1 MMREVGLL
9 AFQESMWPSLER
21 TRAFYREAIA
31 ARFRTRDLGEVHEGI
46 GGTSPDAIVN
56 FMGAAG
62 WTMPQLP
69 DCPMIFGMHGG
80 AILDQAFLRQHLGR
94 LRTTDVLLVNC
105 QSDSDILQ
113 RMFDGEGP
121 VCSQLPLPVDGSYFR
136 PMDKEAVRSQLPLA
150 DADYVVGYVC
160 RLLPQKNLHR
170 YLQMLRAL
178 KAALPGKRIKGIII
192 GKYWVDYPVLNYV
205 TEAYP
210 GYIQQQ
216 IQQYGLT
223 QDLLYF
229 PGNLSNEELGM
240 CYNAMDV
247 LIHPTNSIDENFGYA
262 PVEAM
267 ACGTPVIGA
276 AYGGVKDTVIGGE
289 TGYLMPTWMTPAGIR
304 MDSWGGYQA
313 ALRLLQDVALRRQMS
328 AAALERAEYF
338 SRDNCSRILSDT
350 IESAITRYQQSP
362 GSPVTLRPPAPA
374 PAKTLYLPIIAQ
386 SWEQY
391 IAPVQHYVS
400 VANPQVTL
408 YDRVYLAA
416 PLHGEGAATVVLD
429 DPAWPARY
437 ELNQQERS
445 VVAYCDGTV
454 GVAELLAQSGADLSC
469 IQHLVEIGLL
479 CYTTMNN

>member
-1 MMREVGLL
+1 MMRDVGLL

-21 TRAFYREAIA
+21 TRAFYQETIA
-31 ARFRTRDLGEVHEGI
+31 ARFQTRDLGDVQAGI
-46 GGTSPDAIVN
+46 KGPLPDAIVN

-62 WTMPQLP
+62 WTLP
-69 DCPMIFGMHGG
+69 ELPGCPLIFGMHGG

-113 RMFDGEGP
+113 GMFEGEGP
-121 VCSQLPLPVDGSYFR
+121 VCSQLPLPVDGQYFR
-136 PMDKEAVRSQLPLA
+136 PLDNAEVRAQLPLA
-150 DADYVVGYVC
+150 DVDYVVGYVC

-170 YLQMLRAL
+170 YLLMLRAL

-205 TEAYP
+205 TETYP

-216 IQQYGLT
+216 IQQYGLQ

-229 PGNLSNEELGM
+229 PGNLSNEELGL

-276 AYGGVKDTVIGGE
+276 AYGGVKDTVIRGE

-313 ALRLLQDVALRRQMS
+313 ALRLLQDEALRRQMS
-328 AAALERAEYF
+328 AAALKRAEYF
-338 SRDNCSRILSDT
+338 SRENCSRILADT
-350 IESAITRYQQSP
+350 IEAAIIRYQQSP
-362 GSPVTLRPPAPA
+362 GRPVQLRPEAPV
-374 PAKTLYLPIIAQ
+374 PAKTAYLPAIEQ
-386 SWEQY
+386 SWEHY

-400 VANPQVTL
+400 IAVPKVTL
-408 YDRVYLAA
+408 EDQVYLAA

-437 ELNQQERS
+437 ELNTQERA
-445 VVAYCDGTV
+445 VVTYCDGTV
-454 GVAELLAQSGADLSC
+454 SVKELLAQSGADLPC
-469 IQHLVEIGLL
+469 IQHLVDIGLL
-479 CYTTMNN
+479 CYTAMNN